1 MKFEEEKEDE
11 NGEIVKIKKE
21 FKPTWIVDLTTYQFE
36 TNNELWKHV
45 DEVSLIGKEL
55 KAK

>member
-11 NGEIVKIKKE
+11 NGEIVKVKKE
-21 FKPTWIVDLTTYQFE
+21 FKPTWIVDLTPYQFE
-36 TNNELWKHV
+36 TNNELWKHI